1 MEYQKIINLLK
12 HTPNQSSKFRAKS
25 WVEINDNVCGTNNT
39 NNQIKFKTTILKP
52 TIAINEAKGAGKQPS
67 RENAI
72 QVDQRN

>member
-1 MEYQKIINLLK
+1 MEYKKIINLLK

-39 NNQIKFKTTILKP
+39 NNQIKFKTTILKSA
-52 TIAINEAKGAGKQPS
+52 IAINGAKGAGEQPS